1 MAHAPAGTSAA
12 AAATAACQ
20 SRRRDFAIA
29 TAAPQLLFL
38 AAVTPIMHNF
48 WDVKDPQS
56 PAALVD
62 QINFFKNLALAGAL
76 LSWLSMKRDIARL
89 SMNDKLKAA

>member
-1 MAHAPAGTSAA
+1 
-12 AAATAACQ
+12 
-20 SRRRDFAIA
+20 
-29 TAAPQLLFL
+29 
-38 AAVTPIMHNF
+38 MHNF

-76 LSWLSMKRDIARL
+76 LTWLSMKRDIARL